1 MARSY
6 CRVQI
11 LGYVGGDPKFKQL
24 QNGTT
29 TASIRVA
36 TNESYRKE
44 GQVIEQSEWHRA
56 VAFGKLAEFVRDKVR
71 KGDRVLFDGKLHTFA
86 WEDHD
91 KGTSG
96 EQTNIIISDL
106 TLTTASHNSASADHV
121 ERSGRIRR
129 GRARFEL
136 RARRGAFLTNTH
148 SDPPNPKSGATTLLC
163 GGSGSAPRHLH
174 SARGRRRHLVRPH
187 KGNRAHNIAPASVLL
202 NARHMPY

>member
-106 TLTTASHNSASADHV
+106 TLFDNRRAPTAAAPPLPTTPLPPTTSNAPDGFDEV
-121 ERSGRIRR
+121 EPDLSS
-129 GRARFEL
+129 EL
-136 RARRGAFLTNTH
+136 EEVPF
-148 SDPPNPKSGATTLLC
+148 
-163 GGSGSAPRHLH
+163 
-174 SARGRRRHLVRPH
+174 
-187 KGNRAHNIAPASVLL
+187 
-202 NARHMPY
+202 